1 MAKTAT
7 YCLFAGNASLRK
19 PRTLSSLNLNTS
31 GCYAAPRPIQAL
43 PTSIST
49 SSTHPVTSLPAH
61 SSHTAGRFRDQK
73 ELSYAYTGRARSGA
87 PQPPAQFAHLSARCA
102 SREPFHDGDLFC
114 GAVSSLWIT
123 LCYLGHGAGRAVGQ
137 ETGVNMRRAVKK
149 EGRTCKKRSWW
160 TDEQTT
166 SEKSR

>member
-7 YCLFAGNASLRK
+7 YCLFAGNASQKATYLVE
-19 PRTLSSLNLNTS
+19 PSSEHKRLLCCSKTNSGTTNLDLN
-31 GCYAAPRPIQAL
+31 IFD
-43 PTSIST
+43 T
-49 SSTHPVTSLPAH
+49 SSDQLTCPQLP
-61 SSHTAGRFRDQK
+61 TAGRFRDQK

>member
-1 MAKTAT
+1 MS
-7 YCLFAGNASLRK
+7 YLASKVISFGEDSDLLSVCRKRLLRK
-19 PRTLSSLNLNTS
+19 PRTLSSLHLNTS

-87 PQPPAQFAHLSARCA
+87 PQPPAQFAHLSAPCA

-114 GAVSSLWIT
+114 GAVSSPWIT
-123 LCYLGHGAGRAVGQ
+123 LCYLGRGARRAVRQ
-137 ETGVNMRRAVKK
+137 ETGVNM
-149 EGRTCKKRSWW
+149 
-160 TDEQTT
+160 
-166 SEKSR
+166 